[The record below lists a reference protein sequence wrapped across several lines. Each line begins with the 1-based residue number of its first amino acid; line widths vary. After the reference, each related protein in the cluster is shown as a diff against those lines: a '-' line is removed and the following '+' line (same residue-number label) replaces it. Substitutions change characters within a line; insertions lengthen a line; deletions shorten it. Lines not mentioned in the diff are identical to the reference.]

1 VSETEQPQPAPAANA
16 QPFTPLDVGILVVLV
31 AMAVAGVAGLIA
43 VLTEDNDLSA
53 FGTGFGVV
61 WSIVVSGA
69 TMACALATLS
79 RGRLVAL
86 SLGAL
91 VAAGLA
97 VDLLVLAIWLDID
110 SQTYGKL
117 VGIALVGALVGL
129 VILGLTL
136 ACRPRDAIATW
147 LYFAAVGAS
156 LLAVAIAWILILTT
170 GDEDFAPSAFGSD
183 ARCLM
188 LPPLPTTLLSRSI
201 SRASFWLRAMVSLSA
216 SQIFPGRPARSD
228 GMRTEKSPRR

>member
-1 VSETEQPQPAPAANA
+1 LVNPAAVSESEQPQPTPAADA
-16 QPFTPLDVGILVVLV
+16 QPFTPLDIGMLVVLV
-31 AMAVAGVAGLIA
+31 AMAVAGAAGLIA

-53 FGTGFGVV
+53 LGAGFGVV

-79 RGRLVAL
+79 RRRLVAL
-86 SLGAL
+86 SLCAL

-117 VGIALVGALVGL
+117 VGIALVGALFGL

-136 ACRPRDAIATW
+136 ACRPRDAIASW
-147 LYFAAVGAS
+147 LYFATVSAS

-170 GDEDFAPSAFGSD
+170 GDEDFTPSAFGSVVPFD
-183 ARCLM
+183 AASNLLR
-188 LPPLPTTLLSRSI
+188 PLAAVAVVVAALWFAALAASRVERTTE
-201 SRASFWLRAMVSLSA
+201 
-216 SQIFPGRPARSD
+216 G
-228 GMRTEKSPRR
+228 

>member
-1 VSETEQPQPAPAANA
+1 MNPPAVSESEQPQPAPAADA
-16 QPFTPLDVGILVVLV
+16 QPFTPLDLGMLVVLV

-43 VLTEDNDLSA
+43 VLTEGNDLSA
-53 FGTGFGVV
+53 LGTGFGIV

-69 TMACALATLS
+69 TMACALATLA
-79 RGRLVAL
+79 RGRLQAL

-117 VGIALVGALVGL
+117 VGIALVGALFGL

-170 GDEDFAPSAFGSD
+170 GDEDFAPSAFGSVVPFD
-183 ARCLM
+183 AASDL
-188 LPPLPTTLLSRSI
+188 LKPLAAVLVVLAALWFAARAASRVE
-201 SRASFWLRAMVSLSA
+201 RVA
-216 SQIFPGRPARSD
+216 GD
-228 GMRTEKSPRR
+228 

>member
-1 VSETEQPQPAPAANA
+1 VNHAAVSEIEQPQPAAPPGT
-16 QPFTPLDVGILVVLV
+16 QTFTRLDVGMLIVLV

-53 FGTGFGVV
+53 LGTGFGVA
-61 WSIVVSGA
+61 WAIVLAGA
-69 TMACALATLS
+69 TMACALATLA
-79 RGRLVAL
+79 RGRLEAL

-117 VGIALVGALVGL
+117 VGIAFVGALFGL

-136 ACRPRDAIATW
+136 ACRPRDAIATS

-170 GDEDFAPSAFGSD
+170 GSDDFAPSAFGSVVPFD
-183 ARCLM
+183 AASDLLR
-188 LPPLPTTLLSRSI
+188 PLAAVLVALAALWFAALAASRVE
-201 SRASFWLRAMVSLSA
+201 RA
-216 SQIFPGRPARSD
+216 D
-228 GMRTEKSPRR
+228 G

>member
-1 VSETEQPQPAPAANA
+1 LVNPAAVSESEQPQPAPARDA
-16 QPFTPLDVGILVVLV
+16 QPFTRLDIGIFVALV
-31 AMAVAGVAGLIA
+31 AMAVAGSAGLIA

-53 FGTGFGVV
+53 VGTSFGVV

-69 TMACALATLS
+69 TMACALATLA
-79 RGRLVAL
+79 RGRVEAL

-97 VDLLVLAIWLDID
+97 VDLLVVAIWLDID
-110 SQTYGKL
+110 SQAYGKL
-117 VGIALVGALVGL
+117 VGIALVGALFGL

-136 ACRPRDAIATW
+136 ACRPRDAIATS

-170 GDEDFAPSAFGSD
+170 GDDDFTPSAFGSVVPFD
-183 ARCLM
+183 AASDLLR
-188 LPPLPTTLLSRSI
+188 PLAAVLVVLAALWFAALAASRVE
-201 SRASFWLRAMVSLSA
+201 RDTA
-216 SQIFPGRPARSD
+216 G
-228 GMRTEKSPRR
+228 